1 MPHDWT
7 LRPENPPAQGFD
19 DAANKLHVSPLIVR
33 LLHQRGMTSLTDM
46 DQFLSPGLRHLAPL
60 KDWPGLLPAAEV
72 LAEGIAKGKKLAVW
86 GDYDVDGVTATA
98 LVKDFL
104 GQRDIPAA
112 HHLPNRLEQGYGL
125 NVQGIEQL
133 AEQGVELLLTVD
145 CGITDNVEVA
155 RARELGMTVV
165 ISDHHLPGPNAP
177 EANAIVNPRLGQS
190 PCPDLAG
197 VGVAFLLMAAL
208 NRLLPG
214 EPVDVKT
221 LLDLVAL
228 GTVADVVKLTGQ
240 NRILV
245 KNGLLLIAQ
254 AKRPGIAALK
264 QVSAYNPSA
273 TLTAG
278 QVGFCLAPRI
288 NAAGRM
294 GEADAALSLLL
305 APDMKTARPL
315 AEKLNSM
322 NIERR
327 KTEETILQEAKAQAQ
342 EKLDSPGLVLFAPHW
357 HPGVIGIVA
366 SRMVDKHHRPSIVLA
381 EEHGHIRG
389 SGRGIP
395 EFDLFKALLECE
407 DLLLEF
413 GGHPQAAGMSLSL
426 ENLEKFEERFLGA
439 VVAQIGNTPPR
450 PRLSLDGELGF
461 DAIDLLLLEEL
472 ELLQPFGPGNPEPT
486 FASPEV
492 TVADHRVFGKNHV
505 KLKLCHEDVGVTLSA
520 KAWRQ
525 AENMPA
531 DLKGQSVKI
540 AFSPKIDRY
549 SGLATIDLKIKDWK
563 VMSPPTRPA
572 SRIGSSRTNG
582 KILGDVVSPALP
594 ENDWEILK

>member
-1 MPHDWT
+1 
-7 LRPENPPAQGFD
+7 PAQGTN
-19 DAANKLHVSPLIVR
+19 DAAHKLHVSPLIVR
-33 LLHQRGMTSLTDM
+33 LLHQRGLSTLADM

-60 KDWPGLLPAAEV
+60 KSWPGLIQAAEV
-72 LAEGIAKGKKLAVW
+72 LANGLSQRKKLAVW

-104 GQRDIPAA
+104 NMRGIPAA

-133 AEQGVELLLTVD
+133 ADEGVDILLTVD
-145 CGITDNVEVA
+145 CGITDAVEVA

-165 ISDHHLPGPNAP
+165 ISDHHLPGPNTP
-177 EANAIVNPRLGQS
+177 EANAIVNPRLGNS

-214 EPVDVKT
+214 EPVDVKPF
-221 LLDLVAL
+221 LDLVAL
-228 GTVADVVKLTGQ
+228 GTVADVVRLTGQ

-273 TLTAG
+273 ALTAG
-278 QVGFCLAPRI
+278 QIGFCLAPRI

-322 NIERR
+322 NMERR
-327 KTEETILQEAKAQAQ
+327 KTEESILEEAHAQAKD
-342 EKLDSPGLVLFAPHW
+342 KLDSPGLVLFAPHW

-366 SRMVDKHHRPSIVLA
+366 SRMVDKHHRPTIVLTQ
-381 EEHGHIRG
+381 EHGHIRG
-389 SGRGIP
+389 SGRSIP
-395 EFDLFKALLECE
+395 DLDLFQAILECE

-413 GGHPQAAGMSLSL
+413 GGHPQAAGMSFSPD
-426 ENLEKFEERFLGA
+426 NLKEFEKRFLGA
-439 VVAQIGNTPPR
+439 VTAKIGNTPPR

-461 DAIDLLLLEEL
+461 GAIDLLLLEEL
-472 ELLQPFGPGNPEPT
+472 DLLQPFGPGNPEPT

-492 TVADHRVFGKNHV
+492 MVVDHRVFGKNHV
-505 KLKLCHEDVGVTLSA
+505 KLKLRHEDAGVTLGA

-531 DLKGQSVKI
+531 DLKGRALKI

-549 SGLATIDLKIKDWK
+549 NGLATIDLKIKDWK
-563 VMSPPTRPA
+563 V
-572 SRIGSSRTNG
+572 
-582 KILGDVVSPALP
+582 V
-594 ENDWEILK
+594 

>member
-1 MPHDWT
+1 MSCNWI
-7 LRPENPPAQGFD
+7 LRSENSPAQGID
-19 DAANKLHVSPLIVR
+19 DAASRLHVSPLIVR
-33 LLHQRGMTSLTDM
+33 LLEQRGLCSLTDM
-46 DQFLSPGLRHLAPL
+46 DQFLSPGLKHLAPL
-60 KDWPGLLPAAEV
+60 KDWPGLLHAAEV
-72 LAEGIAKGKKLAVW
+72 LAKGLSQEKKLAVW

-104 GQRDIPAA
+104 RMRGIPAT

-125 NVQGIEQL
+125 NVQGIERL
-133 AEQGVELLLTVD
+133 ASEGVGLLLTVD
-145 CGITDNVEVA
+145 CGITDNLEVA

-165 ISDHHLPGPNAP
+165 ISDHHLPGPKTP
-177 EANAIVNPRLGQS
+177 EADAMVNPRLGQS

-214 EPVDVKT
+214 GPVDVRPF
-221 LLDLVAL
+221 LDLVAL
-228 GTVADVVKLTGQ
+228 GTVADVVRLTGQ

-245 KNGLLLIAQ
+245 KNGLLLLAQ

-273 TLTAG
+273 ALTAG

-288 NAAGRM
+288 NAAGRL
-294 GEADAALSLLL
+294 GQAEAALSLLL
-305 APDMKTARPL
+305 APDMETARPL

-327 KTEETILQEAKAQAQ
+327 KTEEDILQEALAQAREQ
-342 EKLDSPGLVLFAPHW
+342 LGSPGLVLFAPHW

-366 SRMVDKHHRPSIVLA
+366 SRMVDKHYRPTIVLA

-389 SGRGIP
+389 SGRSIP
-395 EFDLFKALLECE
+395 EFDLFQAILQCQ

-413 GGHPQAAGMSLSL
+413 GGHPQAAGLSLSL
-426 ENLEKFEERFLGA
+426 ENLEKFKERFLGA
-439 VVAQIGNTPPR
+439 VAAQIGETPLR

-472 ELLQPFGPGNPEPT
+472 DLLQPFGPGNPEPT
-486 FASPEV
+486 FSSPLL
-492 TVADHRVFGKNHV
+492 TVVDHRVFGKNHV
-505 KLKLCHEDVGVTLSA
+505 KLKLRHEEGNVTLSA

-531 DLKGQSVKI
+531 DLTGRSVKI

-549 SGLATIDLKIKDWK
+549 NGLATIDLKVKDWK

-572 SRIGSSRTNG
+572 SRTNG
-582 KILGDVVSPALP
+582 KITGDVVSPALP
-594 ENDWEILK
+594 ENDWEVPK